1 MDMPNKSTLA
11 SDKEANPIEP
21 SSQTESANHEQEDA
35 LATTSNLSKTGS
47 SGSRKTALSKREI
60 MEELSRQRFPWDE

>member
-1 MDMPNKSTLA
+1 MPNKSTLA

-35 LATTSNLSKTGS
+35 LAATSNLPKTGNS
-47 SGSRKTALSKREI
+47 SSRKTALSKREI